1 MYAISIKYLREKMP
15 LIRSELKKGTTF
27 LVIHKSEPIAKL
39 IPADR
44 EVEKEDADWEEATE
58 EEMERASLEDLRKN
72 LGDDLTQEE
81 IDYYLSLPDLP

>member
-1 MYAISIKYLREKMP
+1 MP

-39 IPADR
+39 IPANR
-44 EVEKEDADWEEATE
+44 EIENEDADWKEATE
-58 EEMERASLEDLRKN
+58 EEMERASLEDLEKH

-81 IDYYLSLPDLP
+81 IEYYLSLPDLP